1 MGKKKIG
8 AAVFGTVMAAAA
20 ACSAV
25 PTAAIAAA
33 SLTIEKTSSVDST
46 LVGDTVEFTVTISGP
61 AGTYFNAQ
69 DRIAGYADNTAAPAV
84 TAITPAPG
92 YSAMST
98 SISMD
103 NITVSGYLDDSGMF
117 VYTYSVLVD
126 AVGDAVLE
134 SEGCVYGQVPTRPT
148 RPTRPTDPTVVPPI
162 EEIMPSVSGEETVV
176 ESAETESVAAESDET
191 ADVPV
196 LASEVQVMDAIGN
209 CFNHEVAITVP
220 ETPVTPENPTEPEVP
235 GGTEVPQDPEQPAVQ
250 TPEQPT
256 VPAPAP
262 ATAPVVAT
270 GAKTAALAHTGAED
284 HTAAAAGAA
293 VGLTAVGAG
302 LIALRRKFRQSQI

>member
-1 MGKKKIG
+1 MSKKKIG
-8 AAVFGTVMAAAA
+8 AAVFGTVMAATAVY
-20 ACSAV
+20 SAM
-25 PTAAIAAA
+25 PTAAMAAE

-46 LVGDTVEFTVTISGP
+46 FVGDTVEFTVTISGP

-98 SISMD
+98 NITMD

-148 RPTRPTDPTVVPPI
+148 RPTHPTVVPPI

-196 LASEVQVMDAIGN
+196 LASEVQVMDANGN

-220 ETPVTPENPTEPEVP
+220 ETPVTPEDPTEPEVP
-235 GGTEVPQDPEQPAVQ
+235 GDPEVPQDPEQPAVQ

-256 VPAPAP
+256 IPDPAP
-262 ATAPVVAT
+262 ATAPAVAT

-293 VGLTAVGAG
+293 LGLTAVGGG
-302 LIALRRKFRQSQI
+302 LIALRRKFRQRQI